1 MTDHLIPDSPYGRV
15 KLLEQL
21 MVAKVGGE
29 HDADG
34 ELYEKLRKLVLRDP
48 GMPGLL
54 IPEVLRNHR
63 DFDHLWSFAKSF
75 HSSWEPRRRH
85 VRDEFAR
92 LLNYLEQTEL
102 AAPSDHGVTSVL
114 TSFDEEGVGLAWQ
127 KALARRASDPAG
139 AVTAARTL
147 LETVL
152 KHVLDDANLDYAETD
167 DLPRLY
173 RQVAER
179 LNLAPS
185 QHVEPVFKQVL
196 GGCTAVVEG
205 LGAVRNKVGDAHGSG
220 RRPVNVGER
229 HAHLVVN
236 LAGAMATFVLE
247 TWRERQPDGG
257 GL

>member
-1 MTDHLIPDSPYGRV
+1 
-15 KLLEQL
+15 

-34 ELYEKLRKLVLRDP
+34 ALYERLRKSVLRDP
-48 GMPGLL
+48 AIPGALV
-54 IPEVLRNHR
+54 PAVLRNHR

-92 LLNYLEQTEL
+92 LLGYLEESESL
-102 AAPSDHGVTSVL
+102 SPSDAGVSMAL
-114 TSFDEEGVGLAWQ
+114 MSFDEEGVSAAWQ
-127 KALARRASDPAG
+127 KALSRRASDPAG
-139 AVTAARTL
+139 AITAARTL

-152 KHVLDDANLDYAETD
+152 KHVLDDARVDYAETD

-173 RQVAER
+173 RRVAER

-205 LGAVRNKVGDAHGSG
+205 LGSVRNKVGDAHGAG
-220 RRPVNVGER
+220 RRPVNVSER

-236 LAGAMATFVLE
+236 LAGAMATFVVE
-247 TWRERQPDGG
+247 TWRERQPDMAEMARVD
-257 GL
+257 

>member
-1 MTDHLIPDSPYGRV
+1 MRTLPDTPYARV

-34 ELYEKLRKLVLRDP
+34 ELYERLRKAVLRDP
-48 GMPGLL
+48 LVPGWL

-85 VRDEFAR
+85 IRDQFAR
-92 LLNYLEQTEL
+92 LLDYLEESEI
-102 AAPSDHGVTSVL
+102 AAPSDAAVSVAL
-114 TSFDEEGVGLAWQ
+114 QSFDEEGVGSAWR
-127 KALARRASDPAG
+127 KALSRRASDPAG
-139 AVTAARTL
+139 AITAARSL

-152 KHVLDDANLDYAETD
+152 KHVLDDANVEYAETD

-173 RQVAER
+173 RAVAER

-185 QHVEPVFKQVL
+185 QHIEPVFKQVL

-205 LGAVRNKVGDAHGSG
+205 LGSVRNKVGDAHGAG
-220 RRPVNVGER
+220 RRSVNVSER

-236 LAGAMATFVLE
+236 LAGAMATFVVQ
-247 TWRERQPDGG
+247 TWLERQAKSAVRE
-257 GL
+257 

>member
-1 MTDHLIPDSPYGRV
+1 MSIVPDTPYGRV

-34 ELYEKLRKLVLRDP
+34 QLYERLRKSVLRDP
-48 GMPGLL
+48 AVPGHM

-63 DFDHLWSFAKSF
+63 DFDHLWSFAKAF
-75 HSSWEPRRRH
+75 HSSWEPRRRY
-85 VRDEFAR
+85 VRDQFAR
-92 LLNYLEQTEL
+92 VPDYLEESEL
-102 AAPSDHGVTSVL
+102 AAPSDAGVSVAL
-114 TSFDEEGVGLAWQ
+114 QSFDEAGVSAAWQ
-127 KALARRASDPAG
+127 KALARRATDPAG
-139 AVTAARTL
+139 AITAARTL

-152 KHVLDDANLDYAETD
+152 KHVLDDAAAPYGDSD

-173 RQVAER
+173 RPVAER

-185 QHVEPVFKQVL
+185 QHVEPIFKQVL

-205 LGAVRNKVGDAHGSG
+205 LGSVRNKVGDAHGAG
-220 RRPVNVGER
+220 RRPVNVTER

-236 LAGAMATFVLE
+236 LAGAMATFIIQ
-247 TWRERQPDGG
+247 TWRERRAEAT
-257 GL
+257 